1 MSTTTEN
8 VDADVTES
16 SAEVVTA
23 TETTQIKKVRHSPLH
38 ITVVLPNNRR
48 ILIPSVN
55 PSEPTSYL
63 KQTLQ
68 EYHESAQYT
77 SYTFETADKVTISD
91 YVEIANYS
99 PPDEEVSTMVVH
111 LVPSHYDVRK
121 SRLQLKRVREMIAY
135 PPNAK
140 GAIADSETGAEKTEA
155 AAVTTSIISPVRDAA
170 EQDGVDLSKEIETL
184 QLESPS
190 NEVTESKSD
199 MPCAPAIAPTAKE
212 INPTTAVSSDEV
224 APVKVVEGTAADP
237 ASLSQEST
245 VSPVLAVKTVID
257 LTQNKEEKTLS
268 LIVDCES
275 SDDHNS
281 PSNESKDGSSLE
293 LEEEKPIIVE
303 VKSSI
308 LDDDGIKVTGMDAV
322 VEPEIKQHTNVND
335 NVRKLPSEKSIFRP
349 ILLSEFFSETLLRV
363 GSNEGANNHKNA
375 EVTSENKGSIKVKAP
390 SECVRSVS
398 ASGWNPPPLGRKL
411 QGDLLYI
418 EAVTGTFPV
427 LLPLLLF
434 FLYSSYIIIAAMCVH
449 CVELDYIRLFDVTV
463 I

>member
-111 LVPSHYDVRK
+111 LVPSHYDVKK

-140 GAIADSETGAEKTEA
+140 GAIADSETAAERTEA
-155 AAVTTSIISPVRDAA
+155 AATTSIISPARDAA

-184 QLESPS
+184 QLESAS
-190 NEVTESKSD
+190 ASDEVTESKSD
-199 MPCAPAIAPTAKE
+199 MSCAPAIASTAEE
-212 INPTTAVSSDEV
+212 INPSTAVSSDEV
-224 APVKVVEGTAADP
+224 APVKVVEVTAAESEVSQP
-237 ASLSQEST
+237 ASLPQEST
-245 VSPVLAVKTVID
+245 ASAASAVKTVID
-257 LTQNKEEKTLS
+257 LSQNKEEKTLS

-281 PSNESKDGSSLE
+281 PSNESKDGCSLE
-293 LEEEKPIIVE
+293 VQEEKPIIVE
-303 VKSSI
+303 VKSSV
-308 LDDDGIKVTGMDAV
+308 LDDDGIKVTGMDAL
-322 VEPEIKQHTNVND
+322 VEPETKQLTKVSD
-335 NVRKLPSEKSIFRP
+335 NARKLPSDKSIFRP
-349 ILLSEFFSETLLRV
+349 ILLSEFFAETLLRV
-363 GSNEGANNHKNA
+363 GSNEGANTHKNA
-375 EVTSENKGSIKVKAP
+375 EVTAENKGSIKAKAP

-418 EAVTGTFPV
+418 EAVTGT
-427 LLPLLLF
+427 LLSL
-434 FLYSSYIIIAAMCVH
+434 
-449 CVELDYIRLFDVTV
+449 
-463 I
+463 

>member
-38 ITVVLPNNRR
+38 ITIVLPNNRR

-99 PPDEEVSTMVVH
+99 PPDEEVSTMIVH
-111 LVPSHYDVRK
+111 LVPSHYDVKK

-140 GAIADSETGAEKTEA
+140 GAIADLETAAEKTEA
-155 AAVTTSIISPVRDAA
+155 AANTSIISPIEDAA
-170 EQDGVDLSKEIETL
+170 EDLSKEIETL
-184 QLESPS
+184 QLESAS
-190 NEVTESKSD
+190 ASASDEVTESKSE
-199 MPCAPAIAPTAKE
+199 MPCAPAIAPTAE
-212 INPTTAVSSDEV
+212 ESNPTTAVSSDEV
-224 APVKVVEGTAADP
+224 APVKVVEVTAAESEVSQP
-237 ASLSQEST
+237 ASLPQEST
-245 VSPVLAVKTVID
+245 VSPVSDVQTLID
-257 LTQNKEEKTLS
+257 LNQNKEEKTLS
-268 LIVDCES
+268 LIVDSES

-281 PSNESKDGSSLE
+281 PSNESKDGCSLE
-293 LEEEKPIIVE
+293 VQEEKPIIVE
-303 VKSSI
+303 VKSI

-322 VEPEIKQHTNVND
+322 VEPETKQLTNVDD
-335 NVRKLPSEKSIFRP
+335 NVRKLPSEKSVFRP
-349 ILLSEFFSETLLRV
+349 ILLSEFFAETLLRV

-375 EVTSENKGSIKVKAP
+375 EVTSENKGSVKVKAP
-390 SECVRSVS
+390 SECVRSVT

-411 QGDLLYI
+411 QGDLIYI
-418 EAVTGTFPV
+418 EAVTGT
-427 LLPLLLF
+427 LPSP
-434 FLYSSYIIIAAMCVH
+434 SS
-449 CVELDYIRLFDVTV
+449 L
-463 I
+463 